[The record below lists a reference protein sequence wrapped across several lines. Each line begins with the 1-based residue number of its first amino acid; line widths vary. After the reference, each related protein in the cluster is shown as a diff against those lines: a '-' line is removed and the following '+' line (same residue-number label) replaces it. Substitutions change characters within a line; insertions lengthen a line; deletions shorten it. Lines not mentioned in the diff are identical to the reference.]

1 MHNLFDKIPDELF
14 APLNSRYKSIY
25 SYCLVSLYWLFRKLK
40 NDIRKSDYLELLRS
54 KSDDLYAL
62 YEIQNKAVDEEIK
75 KGDFDKKDNIISSF
89 EHSDELSEDKQLQL
103 DFQNQEEENIN
114 SRINTIIRTL
124 SDAGWFLLV
133 KNNATRAEKI
143 LIPAYSLKILKILT
157 ELTTD
162 NNSYLP
168 IVHQTYAELKMEDEK
183 EDDYMYQA
191 LLNARSNADTIDLSV

>member
-75 KGDFDKKDNIISSF
+75 KGDFDKKNNIISSF

-103 DFQNQEEENIN
+103 DFQNQEEQSIN

-124 SDAGWFLLV
+124 SEAGWFLLV
-133 KNNATRAEKI
+133 KNNATRALIKSYDVKLVPTTVFKDKNGNTLRRIEGSMQPQI
-143 LIPAYSLKILKILT
+143 LENYLK
-157 ELTTD
+157 ELI
-162 NNSYLP
+162 N
-168 IVHQTYAELKMEDEK
+168 E
-183 EDDYMYQA
+183 
-191 LLNARSNADTIDLSV
+191 